1 MTTIT
6 DLGVEDVN
14 DEGGSKAAATVPATT
29 PQEPD
34 QQDTPGTTGGVR
46 PHDSG
51 IPQAHTIED
60 EG

>member
-1 MTTIT
+1 MTAIT
-6 DLGVEDVN
+6 DLGVDDVN
-14 DEGGSKAAATVPATT
+14 DESGDKAAATVPATT

-34 QQDTPGTTGGVR
+34 QQDTPSTTGGVR

-51 IPQAHTIED
+51 IPQAHILED